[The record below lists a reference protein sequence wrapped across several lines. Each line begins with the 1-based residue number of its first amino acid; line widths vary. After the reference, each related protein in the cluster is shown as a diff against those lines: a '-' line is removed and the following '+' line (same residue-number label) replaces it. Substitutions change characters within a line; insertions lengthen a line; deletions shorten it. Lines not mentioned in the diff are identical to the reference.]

1 MIYNHKE
8 LLNILKNLKIDYNV
22 VGIKSSFEDEG
33 VKFEELIK
41 LRQLCLSTDI
51 FLNIK
56 IGGCEAISDINNC
69 LVLNVDGMVAPM
81 VESPFA
87 LEKFITSLDDNLTPQ
102 LRQKIKCY
110 VNIESKTAY
119 DNITD
124 IISSDYC
131 RYLNVIVLGRS
142 DLCKSF

>member
-1 MIYNHKE
+1 M
-8 LLNILKNLKIDYNV
+8 
-22 VGIKSSFEDEG
+22 
-33 VKFEELIK
+33 
-41 LRQLCLSTDI
+41 
-51 FLNIK
+51 K

-131 RYLNVIVLGRS
+131 RYLNGIVLGRS
-142 DLCKSF
+142 DLCKSFGLTKSNVNDDESEGDDDSDDDDDNKKKGAKKSGGDGGAAAGGAEGEQ